1 MLALSRSQSN
11 KCDARRER
19 ERKRYPL
26 TSRLVKTAEPHEYFK
41 DSSHHPLMVS
51 THQRGRAKQDLFT
64 NEWQGTTS
72 NMEIL
77 KLA

>member
-11 KCDARRER
+11 KCNAGRER
-19 ERKRYPL
+19 ERKGHPS
-26 TSRLVKTAEPHEYFK
+26 TSRLVKTAKPHEYFK
-41 DSSHHPLMVS
+41 DSSYHPPTAS
-51 THQRGRAKQDLFT
+51 THQRGRAKQDSFT
-64 NEWQGTTS
+64 NEWQETTS